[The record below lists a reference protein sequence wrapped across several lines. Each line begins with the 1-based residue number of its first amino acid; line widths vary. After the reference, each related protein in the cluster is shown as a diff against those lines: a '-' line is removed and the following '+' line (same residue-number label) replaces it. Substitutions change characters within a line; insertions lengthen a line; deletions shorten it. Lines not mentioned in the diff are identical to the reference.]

1 MSSLPPQSH
10 LLPFPRPPPRGRH
23 GRELPLGPVGRG
35 LDSRVGELRGLRT
48 SAPAAPTPRASAMPS
63 VHGGA
68 AVAYQAVPPGAPYKA
83 EPLCNRRN
91 RHTPQHATSFRE
103 SRFDDAISPRAKKKY
118 KNKKSPPT
126 PHPWARLAAP
136 PPRAASRSVR
146 RWRQGALASRPACC
160 APGLTGF
167 RMPRARVPR
176 AGRAGSGHHGSGIT
190 FRGTGF
196 GGC

>member
-1 MSSLPPQSH
+1 MTDGHRARSPPLRSDLFTYLFFFTVAAFSYRAAGLSSLQMSSLPPQSH

-68 AVAYQAVPPGAPYKA
+68 AAAYQAVPPGAPYKA

-103 SRFDDAISPRAKKKY
+103 SRFDDAISPRAKKIQK
-118 KNKKSPPT
+118 
-126 PHPWARLAAP
+126 
-136 PPRAASRSVR
+136 
-146 RWRQGALASRPACC
+146 
-160 APGLTGF
+160 
-167 RMPRARVPR
+167 
-176 AGRAGSGHHGSGIT
+176 
-190 FRGTGF
+190 
-196 GGC
+196 